1 MSELANQLQQ
11 VIIKGD
17 LRRLSDEDKLIYYKK
32 VCDSLGINPLTKP
45 FDYIT
50 LNNKQTLYATKNCT
64 DQLRSLHKIS
74 IAVTDRKIDNGL
86 LTVVVQA
93 EDSKGRKDSD
103 MGFANVQGLRGENLG
118 NAMLKAVTKAKRRV
132 TLSICGLGGFLD
144 ETEVEDL
151 PQRAVSKHNQGKMT
165 PNTQDVLKVIDES
178 NPPVYTLV
186 LPGDKEKHHDSLET
200 LAFTFNDLMLEIIN
214 DPDKDKKWL
223 RSSLDGMTDETH
235 TPCEAKHT
243 HSANRLEVVGEYYMP
258 QLQHYM
264 LHTAKDE
271 VYLSVIFGNNRH
283 EYASIPADYTYQKK
297 LIAVESWFIDHLVA
311 DKEPETLI
319 ADVPKKEAK
328 DIVLNGM
335 KQVDMSNNDKWT
347 AFALQYTELKPV
359 AKTFEE
365 AKKSIKKLVPDDC
378 YRAEGK
384 GVIVTRNK
392 KNILTIKEVNKDG
405 E

>member
-1 MSELANQLQQ
+1 MNELANQLQQ
-11 VIIKGD
+11 VILKGD
-17 LRRLSDEDKLIYYKK
+17 LRTLSYQDKLIYYKK

-103 MGFANVQGLRGENLG
+103 MGFANVQGLRGEILG

-165 PNTQDVLKVIDES
+165 PNTQDILKVIDES

-186 LPGDKEKHHDSLET
+186 LPGYKEKHHDSLET
-200 LAFTFNDLMLEIIN
+200 LAFTFNDLMLVIIN
-214 DPDKDKKWL
+214 NPDKDKKY
-223 RSSLDGMTDETH
+223 EF
-235 TPCEAKHT
+235 
-243 HSANRLEVVGEYYMP
+243 
-258 QLQHYM
+258 
-264 LHTAKDE
+264 
-271 VYLSVIFGNNRH
+271 II
-283 EYASIPADYTYQKK
+283 IP
-297 LIAVESWFIDHLVA
+297 S
-311 DKEPETLI
+311 P
-319 ADVPKKEAK
+319 
-328 DIVLNGM
+328 
-335 KQVDMSNNDKWT
+335 S
-347 AFALQYTELKPV
+347 
-359 AKTFEE
+359 
-365 AKKSIKKLVPDDC
+365 
-378 YRAEGK
+378 
-384 GVIVTRNK
+384 
-392 KNILTIKEVNKDG
+392 
-405 E
+405 

>member
-151 PQRAVSKHNQGKMT
+151 PQRAVSKRNYHPMNFDTK
-165 PNTQDVLKVIDES
+165 DVMNAIDKA
-178 NPPVYTLV
+178 NKPIYTLM
-186 LPGDKEKHHDSLET
+186 LPGNQKKNHNSLSDLGET
-200 LAFTFNDLMLEIIN
+200 LNDLIMQIMT
-214 DPDKDKKWL
+214 DPDTDK
-223 RSSLDGMTDETH
+223 
-235 TPCEAKHT
+235 
-243 HSANRLEVVGEYYMP
+243 
-258 QLQHYM
+258 
-264 LHTAKDE
+264 
-271 VYLSVIFGNNRH
+271 
-283 EYASIPADYTYQKK
+283 
-297 LIAVESWFIDHLVA
+297 
-311 DKEPETLI
+311 
-319 ADVPKKEAK
+319 
-328 DIVLNGM
+328 
-335 KQVDMSNNDKWT
+335 NDK
-347 AFALQYTELKPV
+347 LK
-359 AKTFEE
+359 K
-365 AKKSIKKLVPDDC
+365 IKKAFNVNEKIIKDLSLADPKILEEITQKVK
-378 YRAEGK
+378 RFES
-384 GVIVTRNK
+384 K
-392 KNILTIKEVNKDG
+392 KV
-405 E
+405 

>member
-151 PQRAVSKHNQGKMT
+151 PQRAVSKQKQGKMT
-165 PNTQDVLKVIDES
+165 PSTQDVLKVIDES

-200 LAFTFNDLMLEIIN
+200 LAFTFNDLMLVIIN
-214 DPDKDKKWL
+214 NPDKDKKEKVKTIEKAFKVNEKVMNQL
-223 RSSLDGMTDETH
+223 KDSHKKTYDELT
-235 TPCEAKHT
+235 TKFENFK
-243 HSANRLEVVGEYYMP
+243 
-258 QLQHYM
+258 
-264 LHTAKDE
+264 
-271 VYLSVIFGNNRH
+271 
-283 EYASIPADYTYQKK
+283 
-297 LIAVESWFIDHLVA
+297 
-311 DKEPETLI
+311 
-319 ADVPKKEAK
+319 
-328 DIVLNGM
+328 NG
-335 KQVDMSNNDKWT
+335 
-347 AFALQYTELKPV
+347 
-359 AKTFEE
+359 
-365 AKKSIKKLVPDDC
+365 
-378 YRAEGK
+378 
-384 GVIVTRNK
+384 
-392 KNILTIKEVNKDG
+392 
-405 E
+405 